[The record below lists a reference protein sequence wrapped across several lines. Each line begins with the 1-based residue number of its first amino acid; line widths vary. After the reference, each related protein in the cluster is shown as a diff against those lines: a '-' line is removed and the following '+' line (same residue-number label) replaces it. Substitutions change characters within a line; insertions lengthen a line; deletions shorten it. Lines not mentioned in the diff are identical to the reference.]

1 MNKII
6 DDLIERYPAL
16 KECKTQISELA
27 ARVIAVY
34 ENGGRLFVAGNGG
47 SCADADHIAGELLK
61 SFRLRRHIAEDEREV
76 LVSDFGTDG
85 EKLAAVLEPALP
97 CVALHSQIGFVTAF
111 WNDVGADY
119 VYAQQLYAQSR
130 PGDMFIGI
138 STSGNAAN
146 IRYALM
152 AAKLKM
158 VNTALLTGDRHGSC
172 EKYAELSVTVP
183 ASEPYL
189 VQEFHLPIYHAVCLA
204 VEEHFYGE

>member
-6 DDLIERYPAL
+6 DDLIVRYPVL
-16 KECKTQISELA
+16 TECRAQICELT
-27 ARVIAVY
+27 ARIISVY

-61 SFRLRRHIAEDEREV
+61 SFRLRRHVDADERGL
-76 LVSDFGTDG
+76 LVAEFGADG
-85 EKLAAVLEPALP
+85 EKLASVLEPALP

-138 STSGNAAN
+138 STSGGSVN

-152 AAKLKM
+152 AAKLRM
-158 VNTALLTGDRHGSC
+158 VNTALLTGNRHGVC
-172 EKYAELSVTVP
+172 EKYAELAVTVP

-204 VEEHFYGE
+204 VEEHFYGK